1 MMTMLPVMSD
11 EPLVCPVAPG
21 AALCRLSEVAGALE
35 RQTALPEWPATL
47 RAARGELQN
56 ALESG
61 ETERVTNALH
71 AAQQHLTA
79 CYDAICA
86 LPDAATLCAAVGFPA
101 PGKAGLKERFVEA
114 IDLTTLQVTYTR
126 FGKQVLAN
134 FSFRD
139 AQGATA
145 YWLHE
150 VRFIDGERSDW
161 ARLEDAVLESY
172 SPVFTRVRMGSGT
185 RYFIIESRNPH
196 KSALSQEFTLEV
208 PDLT

>member
-1 MMTMLPVMSD
+1 MMTLNVMSD
-11 EPLVCPVAPG
+11 EPLICPVAPG

-35 RQTALPEWPATL
+35 RQAALPEWPETL
-47 RAARGELQN
+47 RAARVDLEN

-61 ETERVTNALH
+61 ESARVTDALH
-71 AAQQHLTA
+71 AAQEKLSA
-79 CYDAICA
+79 CYDALCA
-86 LPDAATLCAAVGFPA
+86 LLDAAPLCAAIGFPA
-101 PGKAGLKERFVEA
+101 PGKAGLRERFVEA
-114 IDLTTLQVTYTR
+114 IDVTTIQVTYTR

-150 VRFIDGERSDW
+150 VRFIDGERSEW
-161 ARLEDAVLESY
+161 ARLEDAVVESY

-185 RYFIIESRNPH
+185 RHFIIESRNPH

-208 PDLT
+208 PELT